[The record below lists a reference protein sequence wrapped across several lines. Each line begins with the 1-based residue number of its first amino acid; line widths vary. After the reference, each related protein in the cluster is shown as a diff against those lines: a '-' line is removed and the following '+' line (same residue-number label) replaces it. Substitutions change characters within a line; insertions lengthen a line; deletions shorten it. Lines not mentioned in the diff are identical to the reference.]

1 MEYIIAVLERFSRN
15 YITEFL
21 LSDIFK
27 VNKKSVIREN

>member
-1 MEYIIAVLERFSRN
+1 MEYIIVVFERFSRN
-15 YITEFL
+15 YIAEFL